1 MRSIS
6 STLTPRPTK
15 PNERSKGAAL
25 LNLGANTT
33 SVTFVHEGHFHS
45 ARDLSISVNH
55 FSERLQKELNLPE
68 DMATALLEGY
78 PPEEFDLNKAS
89 EVISNVGAELSDSI
103 EMAVSYFRS
112 TVDLDSIDVIM
123 LCGGGASIPGLTN
136 LLETKN
142 NVPTEIANPLRSIEF
157 DPKLFPDGE
166 VGRIAPRLMVA
177 IGLALR
183 QVG

>member
-1 MRSIS
+1 MS
-6 STLTPRPTK
+6 SC
-15 PNERSKGAAL
+15 
-25 LNLGANTT
+25 
-33 SVTFVHEGHFHS
+33 SV
-45 ARDLSISVNH
+45 A
-55 FSERLQKELNLPE
+55 
-68 DMATALLEGY
+68 
-78 PPEEFDLNKAS
+78 
-89 EVISNVGAELSDSI
+89 
-103 EMAVSYFRS
+103 
-112 TVDLDSIDVIM
+112 
-123 LCGGGASIPGLTN
+123 GGASIPGLTN